1 MLNLRKI
8 QINKKSNSHRSIRQ
22 DALEMDSDF
31 FYFKYVHNLILT
43 VIVGVCV
50 FMSVWAMW
58 S

>member
-31 FYFKYVHNLILT
+31 FYFKYIHYLILT
-43 VIVGVCV
+43 AIVGVCV
-50 FMSVWAMW
+50 FMSVWAIW